1 LLHIAT
7 TLQVAIITAHF
18 CVHALTR
25 RNFFSFLTL
34 RLLSLSV
41 QSCSYQ
47 HRQLAT
53 ADHLSIEPELH
64 GGNVLALPSRT
75 GALFQLTLAGKM

>member
-1 LLHIAT
+1 
-7 TLQVAIITAHF
+7 
-18 CVHALTR
+18 
-25 RNFFSFLTL
+25 
-34 RLLSLSV
+34 V

-53 ADHLSIEPELH
+53 AHQPSIEPALH

-75 GALFQLTLAGKM
+75 GALFQLALAGKM